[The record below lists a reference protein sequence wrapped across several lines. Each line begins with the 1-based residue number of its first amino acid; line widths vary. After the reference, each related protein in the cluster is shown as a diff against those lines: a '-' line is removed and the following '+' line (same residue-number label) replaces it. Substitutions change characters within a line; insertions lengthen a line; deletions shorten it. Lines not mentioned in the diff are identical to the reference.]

1 MEAVLLAV
9 AIAAGIV
16 GLGAIVVFL
25 FTRDPGE

>member
-16 GLGAIVVFL
+16 GLGTIVVFL